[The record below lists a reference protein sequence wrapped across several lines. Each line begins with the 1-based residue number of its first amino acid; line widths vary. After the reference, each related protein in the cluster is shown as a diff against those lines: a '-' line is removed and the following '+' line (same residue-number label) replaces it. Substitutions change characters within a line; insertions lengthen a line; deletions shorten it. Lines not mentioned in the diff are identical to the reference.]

1 MEKFSFSVK
10 FDFDNG
16 EEIDREYPEE
26 IQFETEIDMQKNL
39 REQIT
44 DLIREQTGV
53 ENCPIIIWSVF
64 DIEHIDDG
72 GQTSDR
78 CWETRWFKNAIGDLN
93 KK

>member
-16 EEIDREYPEE
+16 EEIDREYSEE
-26 IQFETEIDMQKNL
+26 VQFETEIDMHKNL
-39 REQIT
+39 RNQIM
-44 DLIREQTGV
+44 DLIRKQTGV

-64 DIEHIDDG
+64 DIDHIDDG

-78 CWETRWFKNAIGDLN
+78 CWETLWFKKALGDLN